1 MPYLV
6 GQLVGAFIAVWL
18 FSRLIEWA
26 VLKRFLNNPVFGKV
40 GSVLAAL
47 LVIEVIYYFTSY
59 SPFNSVYPTGAAS
72 YAFAALV
79 WAVFGYAKG
88 AKLRDENWEDAP
100 STNLD
105 ETFG

>member
-26 VLKRFLNNPVFGKV
+26 VLKRVLNDPVIGKV
-40 GSVLAAL
+40 GSVAAAL
-47 LVIEVIYYFTSY
+47 VVIEVVFYFTSY
-59 SPFNSVYPTGAAS
+59 SPFNSVYPSGAAS

-79 WAVFGYAKG
+79 WGVFGYAKG

-100 STNLD
+100 ASELD
-105 ETFG
+105 ETFR